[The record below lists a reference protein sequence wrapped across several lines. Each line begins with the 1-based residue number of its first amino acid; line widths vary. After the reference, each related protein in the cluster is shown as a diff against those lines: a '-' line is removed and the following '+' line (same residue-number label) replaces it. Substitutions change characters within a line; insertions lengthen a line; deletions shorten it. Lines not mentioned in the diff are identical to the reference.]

1 VLSPIQLVG
10 VDMTGCYLPM

>member
-1 VLSPIQLVG
+1 MLNPIQLVG